1 MNRNLDSFLL
11 IFMGISFLLAGGAFI
26 NGIFM
31 IVSNGINN
39 PMSIRIFIIA
49 ACFFLSGRIIL
60 SVIERRRNT
69 REK

>member
-1 MNRNLDSFLL
+1 MNRNLDNFLL
-11 IFMGISFLLAGGAFI
+11 ILMGVSFLLAGGTFI

-31 IVSNGINN
+31 LVSNGINN